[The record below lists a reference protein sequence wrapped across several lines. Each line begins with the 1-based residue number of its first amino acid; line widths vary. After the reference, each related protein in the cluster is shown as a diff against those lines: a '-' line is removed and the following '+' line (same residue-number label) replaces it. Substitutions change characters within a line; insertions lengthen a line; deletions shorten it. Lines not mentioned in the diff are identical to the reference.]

1 MPHFSAQ
8 IQSWYQ
14 KNKRNLPW
22 RETTNPYHIWL
33 SEIILQQTRVQQGM
47 SYYYKFVNQYDKL
60 SDLARASEQ
69 EVLNLWQGLGYY
81 SRGRNLHKAAK
92 LLVEH
97 YNATFPNDY
106 NEIIKLPGVGAYTAA
121 AIASF
126 AFDLPH
132 AVVDGNVYR
141 VLSRFFNTD
150 TYIDTPQGQKYY
162 KALADELLDKQ
173 NPASHNQAIMELGAL
188 VCTPKNPN
196 CDICPLSN
204 SCEAKSK
211 NTWSAL
217 PRKKGKIK
225 VRERHLHYFVSM
237 KNDCLLL
244 QKRGEKD
251 IWANM
256 FEFPMLEGE
265 QLEAPILD
273 QVSHIKTMNH
283 KLTHQNLT
291 VHFYVVE
298 NPDEIGIN
306 HSAEWISLDALT
318 EHPLPRV
325 IEKFLTEEYDLIS
338 R

>member
-1 MPHFSAQ
+1 MPYFSNQ
-8 IQSWYQ
+8 IQSWYL
-14 KNKRNLPW
+14 KNKRELPW
-22 RETTNPYHIWL
+22 RATKNPYHIWL
-33 SEIILQQTRVQQGM
+33 SEIILQQTRVHQGM
-47 SYYYKFVNQYDKL
+47 SYYHKFVSQFEDV
-60 SDLARASEQ
+60 SSLANASEQ

-81 SRGRNLHKAAK
+81 TRGRNLHKASK
-92 LLVEH
+92 IITNK
-97 YNATFPNDY
+97 YDGCFPTTYAN
-106 NEIIKLPGVGAYTAA
+106 ILSLPGVGKYTAA
-121 AIASF
+121 AVASF

-141 VLSRFFNTD
+141 VLSRYFNSD
-150 TYIDTPQGQKYY
+150 MFIDTPEGQRFYQK
-162 KALADELLDKQ
+162 LADELLDSG
-173 NPASHNQAIMELGAL
+173 NPATHNQAIMELGAL
-188 VCTPKNPN
+188 ICTPKNPN
-196 CDICPLSN
+196 CNACPLAD

-225 VRERHLHYFVSM
+225 VHERHLHYFVSM
-237 KNDCLLL
+237 KNDFLLL

-273 QVSHIKTMNH
+273 RVSHIKTMNH

-291 VHFYVVE
+291 VHFYDAKDLE
-298 NPDEIGIN
+298 KRFPD
-306 HSAEWISLDALT
+306 SFWMPLDDLKN
-318 EHPLPRV
+318 HPLPRV
-325 IEKFLTEEYDLIS
+325 IERFLEEEYDLVS